1 MSINQI
7 PTDGYG
13 VEKTLYGHG
22 VRLKAKNLTT
32 ARSTTLKITGMS
44 SGAVW
49 YVDVLVQSGTGAVFS
64 PPATS
69 PPREG
74 RDSRQRDTRQQDTR
88 EQDTRQQDT
97 REQDTRQQDTRQQDT
112 RETERR

>member
-13 VEKTLYGHG
+13 VEKTLYGQG

-69 PPREG
+69 PPV
-74 RDSRQRDTRQQDTR
+74 QQGPPVDQDK
-88 EQDTRQQDT
+88 EQDK
-97 REQDTRQQDTRQQDT
+97 EQDKK
-112 RETERR
+112 

>member
-1 MSINQI
+1 MSINQT

-13 VEKTLYGHG
+13 VEKTLYGQG

-69 PPREG
+69 PPATTTTE
-74 RDSRQRDTRQQDTR
+74 QTRQ
-88 EQDTRQQDT
+88 QDTRQQDT

>member
-1 MSINQI
+1 MSIIQT

-13 VEKTLYGHG
+13 VEKTLYGQG

-49 YVDVLVQSGTGAVFS
+49 YVDVLVQSGEGANFS
-64 PPATS
+64 PPASS
-69 PPREG
+69 PYI
-74 RDSRQRDTRQQDTR
+74 DH
-88 EQDTRQQDT
+88 
-97 REQDTRQQDTRQQDT
+97 
-112 RETERR
+112 TEEVASNGEEAPVEI

>member
-1 MSINQI
+1 MSINQT

-69 PPREG
+69 PPATTTTE
-74 RDSRQRDTRQQDTR
+74 QTRQ
-88 EQDTRQQDT
+88 QDTRQQDT

>member
-1 MSINQI
+1 MSINQT

-13 VEKTLYGHG
+13 VEKTLYGQG

-69 PPREG
+69 PPA
-74 RDSRQRDTRQQDTR
+74 TTTT
-88 EQDTRQQDT
+88 EQ
-97 REQDTRQQDTRQQDT
+97 TRQQDTRQQDT

>member
-1 MSINQI
+1 MSINQT

-13 VEKTLYGHG
+13 VEKTLYGQG

-49 YVDVLVQSGTGAVFS
+49 YVDVLVQSGEGANFS
-64 PPATS
+64 PPAS
-69 PPREG
+69 LPPI
-74 RDSRQRDTRQQDTR
+74 DH
-88 EQDTRQQDT
+88 
-97 REQDTRQQDTRQQDT
+97 
-112 RETERR
+112 TEEVASNGEEAPVEI

>member
-13 VEKTLYGHG
+13 VEKTLYGQG

-69 PPREG
+69 PPDG
-74 RDSRQRDTRQQDTR
+74 GDS
-88 EQDTRQQDT
+88 RQQDT

>member
-1 MSINQI
+1 MSINQT

-13 VEKTLYGHG
+13 VEKTLYGQG
-22 VRLKAKNLTT
+22 VRLKSKNLTT

-69 PPREG
+69 PPATTTTE
-74 RDSRQRDTRQQDTR
+74 QTRQ
-88 EQDTRQQDT
+88 QDTRQQDT